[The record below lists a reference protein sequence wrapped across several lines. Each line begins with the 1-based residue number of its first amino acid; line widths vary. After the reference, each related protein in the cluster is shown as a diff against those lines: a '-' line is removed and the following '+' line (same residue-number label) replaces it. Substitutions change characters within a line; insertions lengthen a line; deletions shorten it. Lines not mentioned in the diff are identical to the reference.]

1 MPVNTAFRTVSG
13 MALHFGRPRRSSR
26 QRQPRT
32 GARLLGLRKAQSGQ
46 TTLEYAGLVLVVA
59 AIVAALVATGLGQ
72 TISQQVGAAVC
83 RVTGGGDCGGGGGGD
98 PRAHDD
104 GGGQGD
110 AGGQGDGRG
119 DGQGDDGGQPV
130 ADEDGTKSPEQLA
143 YEKALK
149 ELQDAKN
156 AEQSDSEKAQQAA
169 KELGKILAEELGI
182 TDAVDCVTKGDAGAC
197 TDTLINVLTSLIGGA
212 VGKLAAKYGAPWKWK
227 KAAELVRKLKKH
239 GDDLYDGLTGLVK
252 NRKRVKEAQDKL
264 DDAQRKLDAKKPD
277 QPNKPD
283 QPDNRPI
290 TCAAAHSFLPGT
302 PVLLADGTRI
312 PIETVRVGDRV
323 TVTDPVSGVTTT
335 RRVTNTITTYD
346 DKDFT
351 RLTVRTPAGPRAVT
365 ATDTHPF
372 WLTGGGQHA
381 THRWADAGEIR
392 PGAMLRAPDGS
403 ALPVIAVSH
412 HTRRQTTHDLTVA
425 GIHTYYVGIGGQN
438 ALVHNNDC
446 VDKELLD
453 EMSETGVKF
462 DPEKVIRA
470 ERNADGKIVF
480 LEEGNSRAGLKHIIE
495 EHADDFERSG
505 IAREDIPDLVMQA
518 ATKGKKVGTQGK
530 GDGRPIYEVEF
541 KGQKRRVAVTVGNN
555 GFVVGA
561 NPKSAG

>member
-1 MPVNTAFRTVSG
+1 MFRTVTG
-13 MALHFGRPRRSSR
+13 MALHFGRPRR
-26 QRQPRT
+26 RQPRT
-32 GARLLGLRKAQSGQ
+32 EARLLGLRKAQSGQ
-46 TTLEYAGLVLVVA
+46 TTLEYAGLVLIVA
-59 AIVAALVATGLGQ
+59 AIIGALVATGLGQ

-83 RVTGGGDCGGGGGGD
+83 RVTGGGDCGGGGGGGD
-98 PRAHDD
+98 PQARDD
-104 GGGQGD
+104 GGQGD
-110 AGGQGDGRG
+110 DKQPVSDGDGDGDASGNDNG
-119 DGQGDDGGQPV
+119 DGS
-130 ADEDGTKSPEQLA
+130 KSAEQLA

-156 AEQSDSEKAQQAA
+156 AEHSDTEKAKQAA

-182 TDAVDCVTKGDAGAC
+182 TDAVDCITKGDTGAC

-227 KAAELVRKLKKH
+227 KAVELVRKLKKH
-239 GDDLYDGLTGLVK
+239 GGDLYDGLTGMVK

-264 DDAQRKLDAKKPD
+264 DDAQRKLDGKK
-277 QPNKPD
+277 
-283 QPDNRPI
+283 RPI

-302 PVLLADGTRI
+302 PVLLADGTRV
-312 PIETVRVGDRV
+312 PIETVRIGDRV
-323 TVTDPVSGVTTT
+323 TVTDPLSGVTTT
-335 RRVTNTITTYD
+335 RPVTNTITTHD

-351 RLTVRTPAGPRAVT
+351 RLTIRTPAGLRAVT

-372 WLTGGGQHA
+372 WLTGSGRGGGDGGAQ
-381 THRWADAGEIR
+381 RWVDAGDIR
-392 PGAMLRAPDGS
+392 PGANLRAPDGA
-403 ALPVIAVSH
+403 ALPVTAVAH
-412 HTRRQTTHDLTVA
+412 HTRRQTTHDLTVD
-425 GIHTYYVGIGGQN
+425 GIHTYYVGVGDQN

-453 EMSETGVKF
+453 EMQETGVKF

-518 ATKGKKVGTQGK
+518 ATKGKKVGSQGK

>member
-1 MPVNTAFRTVSG
+1 
-13 MALHFGRPRRSSR
+13 MAPHFGRPRRR
-26 QRQPRT
+26 RRQPRT
-32 GARLLGLRKAQSGQ
+32 EARLLGLRKAQSGQ
-46 TTLEYAGLVLVVA
+46 TTLEYAALVLVVA
-59 AIVAALVATGLGQ
+59 AIVGALVATGLGQ
-72 TISQQVGAAVC
+72 TIAQQVGAAVC
-83 RVTGGGDCGGGGGGD
+83 RVTGAGDCEGGD
-98 PRAHDD
+98 PQA
-104 GGGQGD
+104 GD
-110 AGGQGDGRG
+110 R
-119 DGQGDDGGQPV
+119 DGQGSGDGDTDGAGDSDGDNATD
-130 ADEDGTKSPEQLA
+130 ADADADADGDATKSPEQIA
-143 YEKALK
+143 YEKALN

-156 AEQSDSEKAQQAA
+156 AEQSDAEKAEQAA

-227 KAAELVRKLKKH
+227 KAAELIRKLKKH
-239 GDDLYDGLTGLVK
+239 GDDLYDGLTGMVK

-264 DDAQRKLDAKKPD
+264 ADAQRKLDEKKPD
-277 QPNKPD
+277 QAKPDKPKPD
-283 QPDNRPI
+283 QPDKKPI
-290 TCAAAHSFLPGT
+290 TCAGAHSFLPGT
-302 PVLLADGTRI
+302 PVLLADGSRA

-323 TVTDPVSGVTTT
+323 TVTDPVSGVTTS
-335 RRVTNTITTYD
+335 RRVTHTITTYD
-346 DKDFT
+346 DKHFT
-351 RLTVRTPAGPRAVT
+351 RLTVRTPAGLRSVT

-372 WLTGGGQHA
+372 WLTGAGA
-381 THRWADAGEIR
+381 HRWADAGDIR
-392 PGAMLRAPDGS
+392 PGASLRASDGS
-403 ALPVIAVSH
+403 ALPVTAVAH

-425 GIHTYYVGIGGQN
+425 GIHTYYVGVGSRN

-453 EMSETGVKF
+453 EMKETGVKF

-480 LEEGNSRAGLKHIIE
+480 LEEGNSRAGLKHILE

>member
-1 MPVNTAFRTVSG
+1 
-13 MALHFGRPRRSSR
+13 MALHFGRPRR
-26 QRQPRT
+26 RQPRT
-32 GARLLGLRKAQSGQ
+32 QARLLGLRKSQSGQ

-59 AIVAALVATGLGQ
+59 AIIAALVATGLGQ
-72 TISQQVGAAVC
+72 AISQQVGAAVC
-83 RVTGGGDCGGGGGGD
+83 RVTGGGDCGTGGGGD
-98 PRAHDD
+98 PQARDD
-104 GGGQGD
+104 G
-110 AGGQGDGRG
+110 GDGRG
-119 DGQGDDGGQPV
+119 DGRGGEQPASDGDGDGDG
-130 ADEDGTKSPEQLA
+130 DGTQSAERIA

-182 TDAVDCVTKGDAGAC
+182 TDAVDCVTKGNAGAC

-239 GDDLYDGLTGLVK
+239 GDDLYDGLTGMVK
-252 NRKRVKEAQDKL
+252 NRKRVKDAQDKL
-264 DDAQRKLDAKKPD
+264 DAAQRKLDEKKPGE
-277 QPNKPD
+277 PD
-283 QPDNRPI
+283 KPDNRPI
-290 TCAAAHSFLPGT
+290 TCAGAHSFLPGT

-312 PIETVRVGDRV
+312 PIETVRAGDRV
-323 TVTDPVSGVTTT
+323 TVTDPVRGVTTT
-335 RRVTNTITTYD
+335 RPVTNTITTYD
-346 DKDFT
+346 DKEFT
-351 RLTVRTPAGPRAVT
+351 RLTVRTPAGIRSVT

-372 WLTGGGQHA
+372 WLTGSGA
-381 THRWADAGEIR
+381 NRWTDAGDIR
-392 PGAMLRAPDGS
+392 PGAKLRAPDGA
-403 ALPVIAVSH
+403 ALPVTAVAH
-412 HTRRQTTHDLTVA
+412 HTRRQTTHDLTVE
-425 GIHTYYVGIGGQN
+425 GIHTYYVGVGGQN

-453 EMSETGVKF
+453 EMKETGVKF

-470 ERNADGKIVF
+470 ERDADGKIVF

-505 IAREDIPDLVMQA
+505 VAREDIPDLVMQA

-561 NPKSAG
+561 NPKSAGQRDR

>member
-1 MPVNTAFRTVSG
+1 
-13 MALHFGRPRRSSR
+13 MALHLGRPRR
-26 QRQPRT
+26 RQPRT
-32 GARLLGLRKAQSGQ
+32 DARLLGLRKAQSGQ

-59 AIVAALVATGLGQ
+59 AIIGALVATGLGQ
-72 TISQQVGAAVC
+72 TISEQVGAAVC
-83 RVTGGGDCGGGGGGD
+83 RVTGGDCGDGGGGN
-98 PRAHDD
+98 PQARDD

-110 AGGQGDGRG
+110 DE
-119 DGQGDDGGQPV
+119 QPV
-130 ADEDGTKSPEQLA
+130 SDGDADSDGTKSPEQLA

-156 AEQSDSEKAQQAA
+156 AEQSDTEKAKQAA

-227 KAAELVRKLKKH
+227 KAVELVRKLKKH
-239 GDDLYDGLTGLVK
+239 GDDLYDGLTGMVK

-264 DDAQRKLDAKKPD
+264 DDAQRKLDEKKPE
-277 QPNKPD
+277 KPEK
-283 QPDNRPI
+283 PDNRPI

-302 PVLLADGTRI
+302 LVLLADGTRI
-312 PIETVRVGDRV
+312 PIETVRIGDRV
-323 TVTDPVSGVTTT
+323 TVTDPVGGTTTTTT

-346 DKDFT
+346 DKHFT
-351 RLTVRTPAGPRAVT
+351 RLTIRTPAGLRAVT

-372 WLTGGGQHA
+372 WLTGGSDSGA
-381 THRWADAGEIR
+381 YPRWADAGDIR
-392 PGAMLRAPDGS
+392 PGAQLRAPDGA
-403 ALPVIAVSH
+403 ALPVTAVAH
-412 HTRRQTTHDLTVA
+412 DTRRQTTHDLTVD
-425 GIHTYYVGIGGQN
+425 GIHTYYVGVGDQN
-438 ALVHNNDC
+438 VLVHNNDC

-453 EMSETGVKF
+453 EMKETGVKF

-470 ERNADGKIVF
+470 ERDADGKIVF

-541 KGQKRRVAVTVGNN
+541 KGQKRRVAVTVGGN